1 MCNSMLCVGVV
12 QARIAACYPAA
23 GLALPLTTQH
33 ILDAFS
39 DIAREH

>member
-1 MCNSMLCVGVV
+1 MYECFQS
-12 QARIAACYPAA
+12 RIATCYPGA
-23 GLALPLTTQH
+23 GLAMPLTTQD